1 MDQPN
6 SITGSQNDREC
17 RATSSGEPR
26 PSAPTPHLF
35 QLWPVVSGTS
45 SSLGGW
51 ADWPKVESKYPWLV
65 PTVPMSAANVPIPVY
80 PTGLMH
86 RFVLFMS
93 RISKPEPAGS
103 LHVAAYPGGA
113 GPYGVEIPS
122 SAGR

>member
-1 MDQPN
+1 MGLVVAWEAGP
-6 SITGSQNDREC
+6 TG
-17 RATSSGEPR
+17 
-26 PSAPTPHLF
+26 
-35 QLWPVVSGTS
+35 
-45 SSLGGW
+45 
-51 ADWPKVESKYPWLV
+51 PKVESKYPWLV